1 MPPPGKPRPSPSG
14 LGIAGTAPAPEQGSP
29 TVRPPIFIGGAGR
42 SAPTLRQLL
51 DWLDEE
57 QGVEEIV
64 GRYQSGG
71 VSLDP
76 SRLGEWRREL
86 PADEV
91 AAFHAIAGDT
101 LARFDYSD

>member
-1 MPPPGKPRPSPSG
+1 MQPGEPRPALPEP
-14 LGIAGTAPAPEQGSP
+14 GIAGTAPAPEQGSP
-29 TVRPPIFIGGAGR
+29 IVRPPIFIGGAGR
-42 SAPTLRQLL
+42 SAPTLRRPL
-51 DWLDEE
+51 DWLDDGR
-57 QGVEEIV
+57 GVEEII

-71 VSLDP
+71 VPLDP

-101 LARFDYSD
+101 MARFDYSD